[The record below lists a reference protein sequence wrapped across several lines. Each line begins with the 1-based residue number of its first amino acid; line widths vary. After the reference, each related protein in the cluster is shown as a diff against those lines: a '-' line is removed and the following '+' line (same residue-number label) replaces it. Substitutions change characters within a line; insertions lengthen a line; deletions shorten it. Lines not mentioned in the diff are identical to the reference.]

1 LAIVP
6 SPSKVCIA
14 PSTGV
19 EERARVLM
27 SARNARLRNDHEY
40 WLTIVFHPLSYGRSS
55 VTRRAPQSGQ
65 VRLSMPIKKAP
76 DELPEEAPSGVS
88 RGATRG
94 A

>member
-1 LAIVP
+1 
-6 SPSKVCIA
+6 
-14 PSTGV
+14 
-19 EERARVLM
+19 
-27 SARNARLRNDHEY
+27 
-40 WLTIVFHPLSYGRSS
+40 